1 MAYFVKSK
9 QNLVKYVRKKS
20 HNFNNYNAKVQ
31 ICQQISQNFTIL
43 MNKNECKEKKKWLQ
57 TSNIPFDNCNI
68 GEAK

>member
-43 MNKNECKEKKKWLQ
+43 MNKNECKEKKK
-57 TSNIPFDNCNI
+57 
-68 GEAK
+68 